1 MQTVNTLP
9 WFKELLAE
17 HQPPCISLYLPA
29 ARSAPQ
35 SVGVTAGFQNLIQ
48 EAKAQLN
55 KRYSNE
61 QSRPLIQK
69 LDQYVTNGNLWE
81 GNHEALAFFVSP
93 DYDNVIRIRRPTRPL
108 AEVADSFHVKPLIRA
123 LQLAERYQVLCV
135 APRRVRLFEGDPYA
149 IHEVELSPN
158 VPRSADDVIARES
171 TGNSTAP
178 GGRANA
184 ALQTGQPSSPPGA
197 VPLDRFFR
205 LVDQTIWEN
214 HSRAAQLPV
223 IVCADVQYLAD
234 FLSASKND
242 YVLKDVSQSIK
253 LNPEAA
259 TPQRLQEEASRILQP
274 RVEQE
279 LQQLKDTYYAAKA
292 RQLGS
297 DELVQVAEA
306 AALGR
311 VGTLLVDS
319 DKTVPGILH
328 RHSGL
333 IEPANLSSPRAD
345 DVLDDLAEMVLRMD
359 GQVFVIPPEQMPTD
373 AGVAAVFRY

>member
-1 MQTVNTLP
+1 MQAVNTLP

-135 APRRVRLFEGDPYA
+135 ASRRVRLFEGDPYA

-184 ALQTGQPSSPPGA
+184 
-197 VPLDRFFR
+197 
-205 LVDQTIWEN
+205 
-214 HSRAAQLPV
+214 
-223 IVCADVQYLAD
+223 
-234 FLSASKND
+234 
-242 YVLKDVSQSIK
+242 
-253 LNPEAA
+253 
-259 TPQRLQEEASRILQP
+259 
-274 RVEQE
+274 
-279 LQQLKDTYYAAKA
+279 
-292 RQLGS
+292 
-297 DELVQVAEA
+297 
-306 AALGR
+306 
-311 VGTLLVDS
+311 
-319 DKTVPGILH
+319 
-328 RHSGL
+328 
-333 IEPANLSSPRAD
+333 
-345 DVLDDLAEMVLRMD
+345 
-359 GQVFVIPPEQMPTD
+359 
-373 AGVAAVFRY
+373 